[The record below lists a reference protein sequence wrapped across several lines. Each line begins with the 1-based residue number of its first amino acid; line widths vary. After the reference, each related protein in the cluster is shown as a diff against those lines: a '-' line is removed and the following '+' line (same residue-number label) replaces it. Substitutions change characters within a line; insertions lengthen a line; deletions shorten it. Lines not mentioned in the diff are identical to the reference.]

1 MIGGDDKAVAR
12 LDPVFAALA
21 PGIDAAP
28 RTVGRTGD
36 PVEAEQGYLH
46 CGANGAGHFVKMVHN
61 GIEYGIMAA
70 FAEGLAILERADI
83 GLRERDKDAETAP
96 LQHPEFYKYEFD
108 IPSIAELWRRG
119 SVVGSWLLDLT
130 ANALVESPDL
140 EDFTGRVSD
149 SGEGRWTAQAAVEV
163 GVPAHVLT
171 SSLYER
177 FASQGDADFANK
189 LQSAMRKQFGG
200 HIEKIVREEGM
211 K

>member
-1 MIGGDDKAVAR
+1 
-12 LDPVFAALA
+12 
-21 PGIDAAP
+21 
-28 RTVGRTGD
+28 
-36 PVEAEQGYLH
+36 
-46 CGANGAGHFVKMVHN
+46 
-61 GIEYGIMAA
+61 
-70 FAEGLAILERADI
+70 
-83 GLRERDKDAETAP
+83 
-96 LQHPEFYKYEFD
+96 
-108 IPSIAELWRRG
+108 
-119 SVVGSWLLDLT
+119 VGSWLLDFT